1 VIAGINLIQP
11 HSRTCGERAIRASR
25 GKPVHHLVFFGTALW
40 LGLPGRA
47 VEANGEAVGTT
58 FVLFVLF
65 VLFAFG
71 FFFSR
76 LLLFWPFA
84 TVSPYDDADA
94 AMRTVRDASFQNSV
108 IHPTHSATRHGR
120 RARILL
126 RTFGNHR
133 FRCYQEAS
141 DRTRVL

>member
-1 VIAGINLIQP
+1 VGSAPSELAGANQFI
-11 HSRTCGERAIRASR
+11 TW
-25 GKPVHHLVFFGTALW
+25 FFGTALW

-58 FVLFVLF
+58 FVLF

-94 AMRTVRDASFQNSV
+94 AMRTVRDASFQ
-108 IHPTHSATRHGR
+108 T
-120 RARILL
+120 
-126 RTFGNHR
+126 
-133 FRCYQEAS
+133 Q
-141 DRTRVL
+141 